1 MVKDSI
7 RSSTSKNVGRSGG
20 VSSGLAG
27 DLGDQTSS
35 AMDFGRGLPYAR
47 ERDRA
52 GIPGL
57 VNPWDPI
64 ARLPRGINPE
74 DHGRWKREDDARR
87 IDEEY
92 RRRDVKKEATVKEPP
107 NRDEPKGGKKPKGG
121 SSGGGGSGRSFGG
134 PNSGDKIDDDK
145 GGEPRRP
152 KPGNGDIIPDPR
164 DYPVDDDCGWQVM
177 IFWRKTS
184 SYNITR
190 KSISTGMVYYIWNSS
205 YSYRVNKINGENPD
219 DGFVIEIGVERAYTI
234 FDGDNERSGTDS
246 HLVKIHQ
253 SPFYWMSPSN
263 EWYRFAKPER
273 CFIVNDG
280 NGNTHR
286 YYYENYW
293 LSFEGEAIID
303 IIWTPYP
310 SEFLKVINLWKSPS
324 HDRPKKDYQ
333 SGVYYPDS
341 RRHGN
346 FSLVNGSFWFP
357 IRPTRPS
364 TMTSTTSWEEQTVTR
379 NDAYELDVY
388 SDCGDYPVSLPVD
401 TIGIPDMN
409 EECCGMIR
417 RIYEFLDPESFPAE
431 MPEKITVNAENP
443 ENRIKRINTLPEWLM
458 YRFDIDDERWGEFEV
473 KVEIDDVNLMTKA
486 EEKAEI
492 KLPNLAEAIAE
503 IFGMVM
509 EIAISHQ
516 VTQNAVL
523 TALHEAGLAHAAAF
537 KAGREVSEIID
548 YLGFATEEKYETIK
562 TAFTPEADNFEE
574 LLEPNESKVK
584 ITNQKDA
591 KETLQTTLNQI
602 KEIFAIVRAQGTLQV
617 NSNDPAKDIL
627 ADLTRLYDSMKKQ
640 DDIREQETNKVQE
653 LLKKDFP
660 DIKIETE
667 LIDGDNPLR
676 GTL

>member
-1 MVKDSI
+1 M
-7 RSSTSKNVGRSGG
+7 GSGG
-20 VSSGLAG
+20 CCNPPPSGSRI
-27 DLGDQTSS
+27 TFFSH
-35 AMDFGRGLPYAR
+35 MDWRWGETPQPTGS
-47 ERDRA
+47 ERFFYRQ
-52 GIPGL
+52 
-57 VNPWDPI
+57 
-64 ARLPRGINPE
+64 
-74 DHGRWKREDDARR
+74 GRWESEWAYGDPDLMFGSVGAFCAWWMECTE
-87 IDEEY
+87 IDY
-92 RRRDVKKEATVKEPP
+92 VIP
-107 NRDEPKGGKKPKGG
+107 NFSADTKDIPQCT
-121 SSGGGGSGRSFGG
+121 GGGESE
-134 PNSGDKIDDDK
+134 NIQT
-145 GGEPRRP
+145 
-152 KPGNGDIIPDPR
+152 ITIPE
-164 DYPVDDDCGWQVM
+164 
-177 IFWRKTS
+177 T
-184 SYNITR
+184 IT
-190 KSISTGMVYYIWNSS
+190 
-205 YSYRVNKINGENPD
+205 
-219 DGFVIEIGVERAYTI
+219 
-234 FDGDNERSGTDS
+234 
-246 HLVKIHQ
+246 
-253 SPFYWMSPSN
+253 
-263 EWYRFAKPER
+263 
-273 CFIVNDG
+273 
-280 NGNTHR
+280 
-286 YYYENYW
+286 
-293 LSFEGEAIID
+293 
-303 IIWTPYP
+303 
-310 SEFLKVINLWKSPS
+310 
-324 HDRPKKDYQ
+324 
-333 SGVYYPDS
+333 
-341 RRHGN
+341 
-346 FSLVNGSFWFP
+346 
-357 IRPTRPS
+357 
-364 TMTSTTSWEEQTVTR
+364 
-379 NDAYELDVY
+379 
-388 SDCGDYPVSLPVD
+388 
-401 TIGIPDMN
+401 IPDMN

-431 MPEKITVNAENP
+431 MPEKITVNAENT

-562 TAFTPEADNFEE
+562 TAFTPEAESFEE

>member
-1 MVKDSI
+1 METKPGASRDVPFAYWGGMTSDDNSHPPSYNRI
-7 RSSTSKNVGRSGG
+7 FPERSARAIFVTSRPKQLLETIETWTG
-20 VSSGLAG
+20 VIQPNRRYTYI
-27 DLGDQTSS
+27 DH
-35 AMDFGRGLPYAR
+35 
-47 ERDRA
+47 
-52 GIPGL
+52 
-57 VNPWDPI
+57 
-64 ARLPRGINPE
+64 RGIL
-74 DHGRWKREDDARR
+74 
-87 IDEEY
+87 Y
-92 RRRDVKKEATVKEPP
+92 RP
-107 NRDEPKGGKKPKGG
+107 ND
-121 SSGGGGSGRSFGG
+121 
-134 PNSGDKIDDDK
+134 
-145 GGEPRRP
+145 
-152 KPGNGDIIPDPR
+152 
-164 DYPVDDDCGWQVM
+164 
-177 IFWRKTS
+177 
-184 SYNITR
+184 
-190 KSISTGMVYYIWNSS
+190 
-205 YSYRVNKINGENPD
+205 
-219 DGFVIEIGVERAYTI
+219 
-234 FDGDNERSGTDS
+234 
-246 HLVKIHQ
+246 
-253 SPFYWMSPSN
+253 
-263 EWYRFAKPER
+263 
-273 CFIVNDG
+273 
-280 NGNTHR
+280 
-286 YYYENYW
+286 NYW
-293 LSFEGEAIID
+293 LWVPPSFSRETTEINHYGKNHRWEGE
-303 IIWTPYP
+303 
-310 SEFLKVINLWKSPS
+310 
-324 HDRPKKDYQ
+324 
-333 SGVYYPDS
+333 
-341 RRHGN
+341 
-346 FSLVNGSFWFP
+346 
-357 IRPTRPS
+357 
-364 TMTSTTSWEEQTVTR
+364 
-379 NDAYELDVY
+379 VY
-388 SDCGDYPVSLPVD
+388 SITNIVHREGWEWKWFSNECGDIQWYFPK
-401 TIGIPDMN
+401 TKKRKIWIPDMKD
-409 EECCGMIR
+409 ECCGMIR

-574 LLEPNESKVK
+574 LLEPNESKIK

-640 DDIREQETNKVQE
+640 DDIREEETRKVQE